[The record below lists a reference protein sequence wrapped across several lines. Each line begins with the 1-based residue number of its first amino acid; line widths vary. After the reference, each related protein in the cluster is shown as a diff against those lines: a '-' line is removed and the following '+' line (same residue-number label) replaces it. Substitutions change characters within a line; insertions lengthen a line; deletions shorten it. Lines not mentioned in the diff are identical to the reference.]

1 MPPLFS
7 LKTPNMQGPGVKAVQ
22 QQLKAAGF
30 LAGAADGIYGP
41 GTAQA
46 VKAFQQ
52 ANGLPADGVVG
63 PQTRQAL
70 AAGAGKPA
78 QPAAPSAGGTGSINA
93 QTIATC
99 LGCPVGAVQ
108 THWPALQQALAEC
121 GLSDKA
127 SVIAALATIGTEVPA
142 FAPINEYGGDSY
154 FTKMYE
160 GRKDLGNVQP
170 GDGARYHGRG
180 FIQLTGRANY
190 RSYGQKLGVPLEAQP
205 DLALDAAVAARVLA
219 TYMSDRG
226 LGSLAAKGDWQGV
239 RRGVNGGLNGW
250 DRFSTLVT
258 KLQQAAW
265 A

>member
-1 MPPLFS
+1 MPPLLS
-7 LKTPNMQGPGVKAVQ
+7 LKKPNMSGPGVKAIQ
-22 QQLKAAGF
+22 QQLKAQGY
-30 LAGAADGIYGP
+30 LTGAADGVFGP
-41 GTAQA
+41 ATAQA
-46 VKAFQQ
+46 VKAFQS

-70 AAGAGKPA
+70 AGGKGQAAA
-78 QPAAPSAGGTGSINA
+78 QPAVPAGPGGTISA
-93 QTIATC
+93 AAIASC
-99 LGCPVGAVQ
+99 LGCPAGAVQ

-127 SVIAALATIGTEVPA
+127 STIAALATIGTEVPG
-142 FAPINEYGGDSY
+142 FAPINEYGGTAY

-160 GRKDLGNVQP
+160 GRKDLGNTQA

-205 DLALDAAVAARVLA
+205 DLALDAAVAARILA
-219 TYMSDRG
+219 TYMRDRN
-226 LGSLAAKGDWQGV
+226 LGALAGKGDWQGV

-258 KLQQAAW
+258 KLQQATW

>member
-1 MPPLFS
+1 MPPLLSF
-7 LKTPNMQGPGVKAVQ
+7 KKPNMQGPGVRAVQ
-22 QQLKAAGF
+22 QQLKAQGF
-30 LAGAADGIYGP
+30 LAGAVDGVFGQD
-41 GTAQA
+41 TAAA
-46 VKAFQQ
+46 VKAFQ
-52 ANGLPADGVVG
+52 AAHGLPADGVVG

-70 AAGAGKPA
+70 AQGGSAPKPA
-78 QPAAPSAGGTGSINA
+78 PTTGGATLAPEAIAGL
-93 QTIATC
+93 
-99 LGCPVGAVQ
+99 LGCPVDNVR
-108 THWPALQQALAEC
+108 THWPALQQALGEC

-127 SVIAALATIGTEVPA
+127 SAIAALATIGTEVPS
-142 FAPINEYGGDSY
+142 FLPINEYGGPDY

-160 GRKDLGNVQP
+160 GRKDLGNTQA

-205 DLALDAAVAARVLA
+205 ELALDAEVAARVLA
-219 TYMSDRG
+219 TYMSDHG
-226 LGSLAAKGDWQGV
+226 LGALADRGDWQGV

-258 KLQQAAW
+258 KLQQAGW

>member
-1 MPPLFS
+1 
-7 LKTPNMQGPGVKAVQ
+7 LKKPNMQGPGVKAVQ

-41 GTAQA
+41 ATAQA

-70 AAGAGKPA
+70 AGAAGKPVQA
-78 QPAAPSAGGTGSINA
+78 AAPTTGGGASITPE
-93 QTIATC
+93 TIASC
-99 LGCPVGAVQ
+99 LGCPVDNVR
-108 THWPALQQALAEC
+108 THWPALQQALVEC
-121 GLSDKA
+121 GLTDRA
-127 SVIAALATIGTEVPA
+127 SAIAALATIGTEVPS
-142 FAPINEYGGDSY
+142 FMPINEYGGNAY

-219 TYMSDRG
+219 TYMRDRG
-226 LGSLAAKGDWQGV
+226 LGPVAARGDWQGV